1 MSSRREFNTN
11 IMVCLHAT
19 SLKKNIT
26 KAWFQ
31 NTILWPMV
39 KFIEQKNMKRAS
51 SKSRTRKTLGR
62 KRPKNPLGWK
72 RVAIDEN
79 DKVEPQQKNTL
90 FGWHNQN
97 KNNKK
102 RNSEETKFP
111 KHKKKHKTNKSGDS
125 QRQWQHVGETCQESG
140 TLFNLLS
147 QASSGSLCQTL
158 PFQNLSELTKLRPS
172 KIGWL
177 QKEILQI

>member
-1 MSSRREFNTN
+1 MSSREFNTN
-11 IMVCLHAT
+11 IMFCLHAT

-125 QRQWQHVGETCQESG
+125 QRQWQHVGETCQEPYLIFWICPKPPLEACAKHSHSR
-140 TLFNLLS
+140 TFLNSRNAWMLLK
-147 QASSGSLCQTL
+147 
-158 PFQNLSELTKLRPS
+158 FFKLREP
-172 KIGWL
+172 L
-177 QKEILQI
+177 NH